1 MPVFNSAKTNLTMAK
16 ITFNLKMAVTIRAKQ
31 ILKSFLDGESISLK
45 DWQLLKEQKVIT
57 RIPKFA
63 THANQKKN

>member
-1 MPVFNSAKTNLTMAK
+1 MAP

-31 ILKSFLDGESISLK
+31 IVKSFLDGESISLK
-45 DWQLLKEQKVIT
+45 DWQLLKDQKVIT

-63 THANQKKN
+63 THGNPKKN